1 MICLNLQ
8 KIEFQICLNSKNN
21 LKKINFRQLTKENK
35 RLHESFNQEVK
46 QNKRLALHN
55 EELQWKLKQNSEVVN
70 AILQGQTP
78 TRKSLHGS
86 NQSLSDDTSY
96 KTPSVGYLSRTH
108 HTSSFN
114 EKHLGTSQH
123 ILERTLSFR
132 ERTPHLRNSES
143 PSLSTEL
150 ENSPPSSPKVK
161 GVVEKS
167 DSVSWVLD
175 MDEAPEVIASR
186 MVRRAGSF
194 RNVTPPKS
202 TPTKSPATKRP
213 RTKSNALSL
222 SASAGAIISPEKA
235 DNRYRSKSVSRSP
248 DNCHPGEFLSNSWH
262 YSLRTS
268 TPNKSGLETI
278 RSTKL
283 ENHPDLEHD
292 ADVTIPTLP
301 SEIPRKPDSLPSLPS
316 GDLLLLQSSFPPK
329 IAAGEAMIS
338 ESNSEDECSSS
349 TSEHSPSVSDTETS
363 GSGVDADEKCQPKHS
378 KLQYDLFLLTES
390 TNSEAMDC
398 SWSDELDVV

>member
-1 MICLNLQ
+1 M
-8 KIEFQICLNSKNN
+8 F
-21 LKKINFRQLTKENK
+21 INFRQLTKENK
-35 RLHESFNQEVK
+35 RLQESFNQESK
-46 QNKRLALHN
+46 QNKRLSLHN

-96 KTPSVGYLSRTH
+96 KSPSVGHLSRTH

-114 EKHLGTSQH
+114 EKHHGTSH

-132 ERTPHLRNSES
+132 ERTPHFRNSES
-143 PSLSTEL
+143 PNERFYSANKSEYFEL

-222 SASAGAIISPEKA
+222 SASAGAIVSPDKA
-235 DNRYRSKSVSRSP
+235 DNRYRSKSVSLREANSRSP
-248 DNCHPGEFLSNSWH
+248 ENCHPGEFLSNSWH

-268 TPNKSGLETI
+268 TPKSGLEPI
-278 RSTKL
+278 RSGTKL
-283 ENHPDLEHD
+283 ENNPDLEHD

-301 SEIPRKPDSLPSLPS
+301 SEIPRKKAEKPDSLPSLPS

-378 KLQYDLFLLTES
+378 KMQYDLFLLTES